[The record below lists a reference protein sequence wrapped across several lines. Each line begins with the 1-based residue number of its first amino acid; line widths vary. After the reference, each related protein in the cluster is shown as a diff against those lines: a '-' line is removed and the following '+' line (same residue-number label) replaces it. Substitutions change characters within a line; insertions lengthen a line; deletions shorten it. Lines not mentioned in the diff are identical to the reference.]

1 MKRILK
7 YAGISLLAFVSLYLI
22 FLAVPR
28 EDYFYERVGDIEVR
42 DQSQTSN
49 EYLIDETVRLES
61 STGLEVVFRVLRP
74 HTVLGQELPVLL
86 QIGGHRTGRNA
97 VDLTGVNENVAFVAI
112 DYPYAGSHKPKGA
125 WESIKTVPH
134 IQDAFLDSPPA
145 LSLVAAWLSEQ
156 PWADPKRIELV
167 GASLGVPFAA
177 VAGAIDNRFSRVW
190 LLHGGGDNVP
200 WVAHVGRRHIEND
213 SLRTFAAGF
222 ALLLVYGNS
231 FDTPKWIGKTAPRPV
246 VIVSA
251 CDDDYVP
258 PEAQLPLLEAAK
270 APHVSLVW
278 VGGQHIKTG
287 RDVELRQ
294 LIDIVV
300 GHAMGEPL
308 PESVSCD

>member
-7 YAGISLLAFVSLYLI
+7 YVGLSLLALVGLYLV

-28 EDYFYERVGDIEVR
+28 EGYFYERVGVIEVR
-42 DQSQTSN
+42 DESRTSN
-49 EYLIDETVRLES
+49 EYLIDEAVRLES
-61 STGLEVVFRVLRP
+61 STGLEVNFRVLRP
-74 HTVLGQELPVLL
+74 HTTLGQELPVLL
-86 QIGGHRTGRNA
+86 QIGGHRTGKDA

-125 WESIKTVPH
+125 WESMKTVPH

-145 LSLVAAWLSEQ
+145 LSLVAKWLIEQ
-156 PWADPKRIELV
+156 PWVDPTRIELV

-177 VAGAIDNRFSRVW
+177 VAGAIDHRFSRVW

-213 SLRTFAAGF
+213 SLRTFAASF

-258 PEAQLPLLEAAK
+258 PEAQAPLVEAAN
-270 APHVSLVW
+270 AGHVSLVW

-287 RDVELRQ
+287 RDMELKQ

-300 GHAMGEPL
+300 GRVMGEPL
-308 PESVSCD
+308 PDSASCE